1 MSSPELRVSVEDLRD
16 AARERV
22 AETSLRVAAKQIG
35 LSWAGLRTFLAGTNP
50 YGPTLVKLR
59 AWYEREHTE
68 SELFRIKRENA
79 ILKRRVAELEQQLI
93 DRER

>member
-1 MSSPELRVSVEDLRD
+1 MSSPESRVSVEDLRD

-50 YGPTLVKLR
+50 YGPTLLKLR
-59 AWYEREHTE
+59 TWYEREHAQ
-68 SELFRIKRENA
+68 SELFRVKRENA
-79 ILKRRVAELEQQLI
+79 DLKRQIAELERVL
-93 DRER
+93 RRHEP